1 MNIEVTDIKIKNK
14 YKKNKIKRRE
24 INKKNIFIYAFLI
37 AISIIMIWPFF
48 QMISTSL
55 MTFQEATSMP
65 PALIPRKASLDAYKN
80 VFNMIPFGK
89 FYLNSI
95 IVCIIR
101 VIGTVL
107 IASFAGYAFA
117 MYEFKGK
124 KLLFSIV
131 LVIMMVPGQIFLLPQ
146 FNMMNNLGLLDTL
159 TAIWLP
165 NLFTAYGI
173 FMMRQFYLSI
183 PQALIDAA
191 SIDGAGHFRIFF
203 QIATPVIKGA
213 VTVFGI
219 QTAIWSWN
227 DLLWPLIV
235 NSSQDK
241 LTLPIAMSL
250 MKGQY
255 VTDFPS
261 MMAAAM
267 MAVIPMILLYIVFQR
282 SFENM
287 DISSSIK

>member
-1 MNIEVTDIKIKNK
+1 MKTDLAQGEVKIK
-14 YKKNKIKRRE
+14 YKR
-24 INKKNIFIYAFLI
+24 KKLQKSVISIYTFLI
-37 AISIIMIWPFF
+37 LLSVIMIWPFF

-55 MTFQEATSMP
+55 MTFREAVASP
-65 PALIPRKASLDAYKN
+65 PALVPSSPTFSAFKK
-80 VFNMIPFGK
+80 VFEVLPFGR

-95 IVCIIR
+95 IVAVIR
-101 VIGTVL
+101 VTGTVI

-117 MYEFKGK
+117 VYDFKGK
-124 KLLFSIV
+124 KLLFSIL
-131 LVIMMVPGQIFLLPQ
+131 LVIMMVPSQIFLLPQ
-146 FNMMNNLGLLDTL
+146 FNMMNKLGLLDTL

-173 FMMRQFYLSI
+173 FMMRQFYMSV
-183 PQALIDAA
+183 PKALIDAA
-191 SIDGAGHFRIFF
+191 RIDGAGGFRIFF
-203 QIATPVIKGA
+203 QIATPVVKGA
-213 VTVFGI
+213 VTVFGL
-219 QTAIWSWN
+219 QVSIWAWN

-261 MMAAAM
+261 MMAAAT
-267 MAVIPMILLYIVFQR
+267 MAVIPMVLMYVVFQKQ
-282 SFENM
+282 FEHIDM
-287 DISSSIK
+287 GASIK

>member
-1 MNIEVTDIKIKNK
+1 MNIKVKDIKIKSK
-14 YKKNKIKRRE
+14 SKKIKL
-24 INKKNIFIYAFLI
+24 KKFKIKKSHIGIYIFLGML
-37 AISIIMIWPFF
+37 SVIMIWPFF

-65 PALIPRKASLDAYKN
+65 PALIPGDASLDAYKN
-80 VFNMIPFGK
+80 VFDMIPFGK

-95 IVCIIR
+95 IATLIR
-101 VIGTVL
+101 VVGSVL
-107 IASFAGYAFA
+107 IASFAGYTFA
-117 MYEFKGK
+117 MYDFKGK
-124 KLLFSIV
+124 KFLFSLV

-191 SIDGAGHFRIFF
+191 SIDGAGHLRIFF
-203 QIATPVIKGA
+203 QIATPIIKGA
-213 VTVFGI
+213 VTVFGM

-241 LTLPIAMSL
+241 LTLPVAMSL

-267 MAVIPMILLYIVFQR
+267 MAVIPMVVMYIIFQK

-287 DISSSIK
+287 DIGASIK